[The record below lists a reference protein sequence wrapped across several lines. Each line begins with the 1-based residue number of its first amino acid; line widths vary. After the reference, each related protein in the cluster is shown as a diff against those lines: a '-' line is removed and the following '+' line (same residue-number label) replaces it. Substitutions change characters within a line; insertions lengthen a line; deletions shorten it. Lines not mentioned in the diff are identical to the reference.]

1 MATDAFED
9 KFFLQSMVLVLV
21 GSGVFC
27 LHVHSFRGLGISEGG
42 VREEEGFNSTLF
54 KATHFVLIS

>member
-9 KFFLQSMVLVLV
+9 KFFLQSMLLILV

-27 LHVHSFRGLGISEGG
+27 LHEHSFRGLGISEGG
-42 VREEEGFNSTLF
+42 VWEEEGLTPPSSKPCTLY
-54 KATHFVLIS
+54 

>member
-9 KFFLQSMVLVLV
+9 KFFLQSMLLILVD
-21 GSGVFC
+21 SEVFC

-42 VREEEGFNSTLF
+42 VREEEGLTPASSKPCTLY
-54 KATHFVLIS
+54 